1 MKVSTAIELLESLDK
16 NEDII
21 ITWWSVDD
29 INEVLDSED
38 LPLTAISL
46 EEKQNII
53 RSIDDDIPEEM
64 FNSIRESMV
73 DYVMLAISEK
83 KN

>member
-1 MKVSTAIELLESLDK
+1 MKVSNAIEFLESLDK

-53 RSIDDDIPEEM
+53 RNIDDDIPEEM
-64 FNSIRESMV
+64 FDSIRKSMV
-73 DYVMLAISEK
+73 DYVMTAISEK